1 MLTKALLKLVV
12 QYNWKTIRSLC
23 CNGLPHH
30 FQGSCLLIS
39 TSKEEFCFWVSM
51 GFTPADLLGPQGKKA
66 FLYIASRINFA
77 ICEVWNG
84 RDTSYLGENTEK
96 ENRQDERKEGGREQL
111 LVMLPSWIGVLSSQI
126 RKALWHMRCWAIRN
140 SPSKR
145 LYLRHSLISKI
156 VVLPLFVS
164 LYFGHWII
172 NWTIFFPLKGRPRLF
187 FFLPLPPLKE
197 KFLFKQIFHLL
208 VHFSLWS
215 ERIKK
220 KSFSYFLLFS
230 TLVEE
235 AKGGRE
241 RWGFYIDNNSF
252 WHCLIKEPIV
262 HFCSQQIKLLSKV
275 FGFCRHV
282 LKCGWSYGLPS
293 PWSPS
298 WLTMRKDKLDH
309 KVLTCHTQTLVTKR
323 EKKFLHP
330 TPLRWDFNSIFF
342 RPDF

>member
-39 TSKEEFCFWVSM
+39 TSKAFCFWVSM
-51 GFTPADLLGPQGKKA
+51 GFTPVDLLGPQGKKA

-145 LYLRHSLISKI
+145 LYLRHSLISKT

-172 NWTIFFPLKGRPRLF
+172 NWTIFFPLKGSS
-187 FFLPLPPLKE
+187 KT
-197 KFLFKQIFHLL
+197 FLFPASSS
-208 VHFSLWS
+208 FSQRKVSLQANFPPSCALFSMKWKN
-215 ERIKK
+215 KK
-220 KSFSYFLLFS
+220 KFQL
-230 TLVEE
+230 
-235 AKGGRE
+235 
-241 RWGFYIDNNSF
+241 
-252 WHCLIKEPIV
+252 
-262 HFCSQQIKLLSKV
+262 
-275 FGFCRHV
+275 
-282 LKCGWSYGLPS
+282 LPS
-293 PWSPS
+293 
-298 WLTMRKDKLDH
+298 LFY
-309 KVLTCHTQTLVTKR
+309 TCR
-323 EKKFLHP
+323 
-330 TPLRWDFNSIFF
+330 RS
-342 RPDF
+342 